1 MFKASALEFRF
12 RFAIITTIIVL
23 GFTTPWNYWLH
34 LDTIRTWQFLAAWP
48 ARSGWLSFSNA
59 TIAVLFLGIL
69 CALIGALLRT
79 WGSAYLNPS
88 IVQDR
93 AMYGAVIVAAG
104 PYRYLR
110 NPLYLGTLIHTFAL
124 ALLMLPS
131 GAIFTIIAIAF
142 FLLRLIGGEESFLTA
157 KLGEP
162 YVAYCAKIPRLIPAL
177 TPQTPASPTHPTWP
191 TAFLSEIYMWGVV
204 FTFAV
209 LGWRYNSI
217 LIIKGVLI
225 SLGISLIARAF
236 LPKTKHD
243 SLNVNL
249 RRSD

>member
-12 RFAIITTIIVL
+12 RFAIITIIFVL

-59 TIAVLFLGIL
+59 TILVLLFGIL
-69 CALIGALLRT
+69 CALIGASLRT
-79 WGSAYLNPS
+79 WGSAYLSPS

-93 AMYGAVIVAAG
+93 AMHGETVVAAG
-104 PYRYLR
+104 PYRFVR

-131 GAIFTIIAIAF
+131 GAIFTIIAIGLF
-142 FLLRLIGGEESFLTA
+142 QLRLIGSEESFLTA

-162 YVAYCAKIPRLIPAL
+162 YLAYCAKVPRLIPAL
-177 TPQTPASPTHPTWP
+177 KPQVPASATHSTWP
-191 TAFLSEIYMWGVV
+191 AAFFSEIYMWGVV

-225 SLGISLIARAF
+225 SFGISLIARAF
-236 LPKTKHD
+236 LPAPKAG
-243 SLNVNL
+243 
-249 RRSD
+249 